1 MTQLNEVKPT
11 QQPLAMKLFS
21 QSLMSDLENY
31 LKGIHSQTDE
41 PSQYAEQAIK
51 NLVLTL
57 EKLKTMV
64 ITHRFENKQ
73 DEIDFFRNIKPQF
86 AAKLIYY
93 NDIYNIEINKP
104 FGSKKVIRK
113 YYHAE
118 LTKLETYFTEN
129 LDFYK
134 YYRTGNSTLDHK
146 YFIRGKHD
154 LRYTLDSFYF
164 HADNRFST
172 SHDYKVA
179 RILANDTIK
188 IYLETEISKL
198 ENTHTVPLRKTQKWT
213 GSRVALV
220 ELIYALHTEGVFN
233 HGAAELK
240 EVVSVFESAFNIELG
255 QFNRAF
261 LEIRSRKS
269 ERTKF
274 LNTLKEK
281 LILRMDNADEI

>member
-1 MTQLNEVKPT
+1 
-11 QQPLAMKLFS
+11 MKLFS
-21 QSLMSDLENY
+21 ESLLSELEHQ
-31 LKGIHSQTDE
+31 LKVIHSETEE
-41 PSQYAEQAIK
+41 PIQYAERAIK
-51 NLVLTL
+51 RLITIL
-57 EKLKTMV
+57 EKLKT
-64 ITHRFENKQ
+64 TFLNHHFENKSE
-73 DEIDFFRNIKPQF
+73 EIDFFRNIKPLF

-104 FGSKKVIRK
+104 FSSKKAIRK
-113 YYHAE
+113 FYNAE

-134 YYRTGNSTLDHK
+134 YYRTGNRNLDNK

-154 LRYTLDSFYF
+154 LRHTLDSFYF
-164 HADNRFST
+164 QADHRFST

-198 ENTHTVPLRKTQKWT
+198 ETKEGPNTVLLPNRKTQKWT
-213 GSRVALV
+213 GSKVALI

-233 HGAAELK
+233 NGSSELK
-240 EVVSVFESAFNIELG
+240 EVTTFFEDAFEVDLG
-255 QFNRAF
+255 QFNRTF
-261 LEIRSRKS
+261 LEIRARKS

-281 LILRMDNADEI
+281 LILRMDDADEN